1 MAQPTSV
8 TNGQPQD
15 TVSPRTKRNLTVL
28 ESIFSGSFIG
38 AIEVLVNYP
47 LWSIKV
53 QIQNGDP
60 FTLNPKMLYRGLV
73 PNAFSMIPTTALQ
86 VGLDQWFQ
94 NYLFKDTAALSQKQL
109 TATAFFAGVGSSMIC
124 CPTEMIML
132 KQRYDRLS
140 FLVATQRL
148 IQQRGVS
155 SLYSG
160 LVATALRE
168 GLFTSFFL
176 VATPALKAKIKPYY
190 SNDYGASLL
199 AGFTSGVGAT
209 LMSQGVD
216 TIKTRQQSASTTMG
230 FVQTAKQIYASQGM
244 PGFFKGTIPRGVRV
258 MSAITLMG
266 FVNEKIENA
275 LNDHKENGVNTFNK
289 R

>member
-1 MAQPTSV
+1 MAQP
-8 TNGQPQD
+8 NAEK
-15 TVSPRTKRNLTVL
+15 TKRNLTVM
-28 ESIFSGSFIG
+28 ESIFSGSVVG

-47 LWSIKV
+47 LWTIKV

-60 FTLNPKMLYRGLV
+60 FTVNPKKLYRGLV

-94 NYLFKDTAALSQKQL
+94 NYLFKDTATLSQKQL
-109 TATAFFAGVGSSMIC
+109 TGTAFLAGVGSSLIS

-132 KQRYDRLS
+132 KQRHDHLS
-140 FLVATQRL
+140 FHAATQGL

-160 LVATALRE
+160 LLATALRE
-168 GLFTSFFL
+168 GLFTAFFL

-190 SNDYGASLL
+190 PNDYGASLL
-199 AGFTSGVGAT
+199 AGFTSGVAAT

-216 TIKTRQQSASTTMG
+216 TIKTRQQSVATSQG
-230 FVQTAKQIYASQGM
+230 FLQTAKQIYASHGM
-244 PGFFKGTIPRGVRV
+244 LGFFKGTMPRGVRV

-266 FVNEKIENA
+266 FINEKIENA
-275 LNDHKENGVNTFNK
+275 LCDQKEEGARTFK
-289 R
+289 KP